1 MTQEILSDW
10 DAQKAAS
17 FGDDLIVAHHNL
29 HERPMFSDDGLAD
42 LLDRYP
48 REAFGIYTMDNE
60 RRDKTSF
67 RRGDPGNL
75 NGEQLMQAVNQGR
88 LWINL
93 RNANAHLPDYAELCD
108 EMFDEV
114 DSKTPGLKTIKR
126 DCGVLISSPKARVFY
141 HLDIPMVMLWQI
153 KGEKNF
159 YLYPNGEEFASD
171 EQIESIVL
179 RETEEEIDY
188 EPSFDASAK
197 HVLMQPGMVAG
208 WPQTAPH
215 RIDNG
220 DCTNVS
226 LSCEFMTFEALVH
239 ANALYTNGAMRRWWG
254 ANPSIANDGKAG
266 KFAKA
271 AMARGLKLFNSRN
284 SFEKTTGPS
293 FVVDL
298 DAENSVRDISAA

>member
-1 MTQEILSDW
+1 MTGQILSDW
-10 DAQKAAS
+10 DPQKAAS
-17 FGDDLIVAHHNL
+17 FGKDLIVAHHNV

-60 RRDKTSF
+60 RRDRSSF

-75 NGEQLMQAVNQGR
+75 TGEQLLEAVQKGR

-93 RNANAHLPDYAELCD
+93 RKANAHLKAYEELCD

-114 DSKTPGLKTIKR
+114 EAKTPGLKTMKR

-141 HLDIPMVMLWQI
+141 HLDIPLVMLWQI
-153 KGEKNF
+153 KGEKHF
-159 YLYPNGEEFASD
+159 YVYPTGKEFAPDS
-171 EQIESIVL
+171 QIESIVL

-188 EPSFDASAK
+188 NPSFDDASR
-197 HVLMQPGMVAG
+197 HVLMHPGMVAT

-220 DCTNVS
+220 DCLNVS
-226 LSCEFMTFEALVH
+226 LSCEFMTMPALIH
-239 ANALYTNGAMRRWWG
+239 ANALYANGAMRRWWG
-254 ANPSIANDGKAG
+254 VNPSIETDGTVMKYTKAV
-266 KFAKA
+266 
-271 AMARGLKLFNSRN
+271 MARGMKLMNSRKA
-284 SFEKTTGPS
+284 FEKSVPPS

-298 DAENSVRDISAA
+298 DAENCVRETVAA